1 MIFRFPQTISLVLDE
16 LISRFD
22 EDMSLFFMEK
32 LNLKIHYKEDEEKY
46 NEELGLFLNDFD
58 VWWTTHRC
66 DEDLGLF

>member
-58 VWWTTHRC
+58 V
-66 DEDLGLF
+66 